1 MIAFL
6 TGRIAGRSA
15 TSALIDVGGVGYR
28 LLMSTSSL
36 AALPADGDEATVHT
50 YLHVREDELTLYG
63 FESEEERVLF
73 EALIGVT
80 GVGPKL
86 ALAVLSS
93 LKPEALRTALA
104 RDDVTLLSSVP
115 GVGKKT
121 AQRLLIDLKDKLGAP
136 ALGGLGAG
144 GSSHAAIEAR
154 DALLGMGFSAAEA
167 AAALRDAADGATTEQ
182 LLRAA
187 LRMLGGAR

>member
-6 TGRIAGRSA
+6 TGRVAGRTSS
-15 TSALIDVGGVGYR
+15 SALIEVGGMGFR

-36 AALPADGDEATVHT
+36 VALPADGDEVTVHT

-63 FESEEERVLF
+63 FESDEERMLF

-104 RDDVTLLSSVP
+104 RDDVALLSSVP

-121 AQRLLIDLKDKLGAP
+121 AQRLIIDLKDRLGAP
-136 ALGGLGAG
+136 ELGGPAG
-144 GSSHAAIEAR
+144 SASSHAAIEAR
-154 DALLGMGFSAAEA
+154 EALLGMGFSAAEA
-167 AAALRDAADGATTEQ
+167 AAALRDIPEGATTEQ
-182 LLRAA
+182 LLRGA
-187 LRMLGGAR
+187 LKMLGGVR